1 MKIGELMNRIS
12 LGRAIII
19 GLVLCAFY
27 YFLVFDSGM
36 TQQTAISQNKQRINE
51 LQAQLQDFQQKLDA
65 AAVFKK
71 TAAEVGSTI
80 SRLLTLIPEQFSM
93 SDLMRIVSN
102 EAKVA
107 GSSMTTL
114 EPKTTQISPTA
125 KEFEE
130 LTVAVELQGSFLQH
144 MVFLSN
150 LTKTNQ
156 ILVIRK
162 YEFQGMSEG
171 KAEEAAS
178 VKMNAEIV
186 AYRYRGADAA
196 DGKAPGQ

>member
-1 MKIGELMNRIS
+1 MARIS
-12 LGRAIII
+12 VGRAVLI
-19 GLVLCAFY
+19 GLVVCCFY
-27 YFLVFDSGM
+27 YFLVYDAGIN
-36 TQQTAISQNKQRINE
+36 QTAAISQSNQKIHE
-51 LQAQLQDFQQKLDA
+51 LQTKLQDYQQKLDA

-80 SRLLTLIPEQFSM
+80 SRLLTLIPEQFNM

-130 LTVAVELQGSFLQH
+130 LTVSVELQGSFLQH
-144 MVFLSN
+144 MIFLSN
-150 LTKTNQ
+150 LTKGNQ

-162 YEFQGMSEG
+162 YEFNQMHEG
-171 KAEEAAS
+171 KAEEAPV
-178 VKMNAEIV
+178 VKMVAEIV
-186 AYRYRGADAA
+186 AYRYRGAEAA
-196 DGKAPGQ
+196 GKAPGK

>member
-1 MKIGELMNRIS
+1 MNIGDIMNRIS
-12 LGRAIII
+12 LGRSVLI
-19 GLVLCAFY
+19 GMVLCAFY
-27 YFLVFDSGM
+27 YFLVYDAGM
-36 TQQTAISQNKQRINE
+36 VQQTAINQSRQKIQE
-51 LQAQLQDFQQKLDA
+51 QQAKLQDYQQKLDA

-114 EPKTTQISPTA
+114 EPRTTQISPTA

-130 LTVAVELQGSFLQH
+130 ISVGVELQGSFLQH

-162 YEFQGMSEG
+162 YEFQGMHEG
-171 KAEEAAS
+171 KAEEAAT
-178 VKMNAEIV
+178 VKMTAEIV

-196 DGKAPGQ
+196 AGKAPGK